1 MIRAVIMDIDGVL
14 TDGKEYVSGKSDLYK
29 TISMKDLDALNQ
41 LREEG
46 YFLAA
51 ITGEKNNITDYLEE
65 RLHLDAFF
73 SACKDKKQ
81 ALNECMGKWNL
92 SLEDICYIGDGK
104 YDIPVLEDVGL
115 GICPDDATDEVK
127 GVASY
132 ILRAKGGEGC
142 IAETYSYLHIGKE
155 GVKKSFNIGEEPR
168 DILESALQRHSL
180 LIKNVINN
188 SDLKTQLCLAARMMR
203 EAVLKNHK
211 ILICGNGGSAADAQ
225 HFAAE
230 LVSRFYYERD
240 AIDAEALTVNT
251 SVLTAIANDYEYK
264 KVFVRQL
271 EAKGTEGDIL
281 VGITTSGQSENIVEA
296 FKYAKRKGI
305 DTVLLTGQISEYSEI
320 ETYADI
326 MLNVPETDTPR
337 IQEIH
342 ILFIHIICQYI
353 EEIILERKKGV

>member
-14 TDGKEYVSGKSDLYK
+14 TDGKEYISGKSELYK
-29 TISMKDLDALNQ
+29 TISMKDLDALSQ

-51 ITGEKNNITDYLEE
+51 ITGEKNGITDYLEE

-73 SACKDKKQ
+73 PACKDKRQ
-81 ALNECMGKWNL
+81 ALNECAGKWDLN
-92 SLEDICYIGDGK
+92 LEDICYIGDGK
-104 YDIPVLEDVGL
+104 YDIPALEDVGL

-132 ILRAKGGEGC
+132 VLRAKGGEGC
-142 IAETYSYLHIGKE
+142 IAEIYTYLHRGEK
-155 GVKKSFNIGEEPR
+155 GGNKSAYIDEEPR
-168 DILESALQRHSL
+168 DTLERVLQRHRL
-180 LIKNVINN
+180 LIESVINN
-188 SDLKTQLCLAARMMR
+188 SDLKVPICFAAKMMA
-203 EAVLKNHK
+203 EAVLQNQK

-240 AIDAEALTVNT
+240 AIDAEALTVNS

-296 FKYAKRKGI
+296 FKYAKIKGI
-305 DTVLLTGQISEYSEI
+305 STVLLTGQIPEYSEI
-320 ETYADI
+320 ETYVDI
-326 MLNVPETDTPR
+326 MLKVPETDTPR

-353 EEIILERKKGV
+353 EEKILERKKGV